1 MGIGLTEE
9 HDALA
14 DAVRGWAERN
24 APVSVVRATLD
35 ADDES
40 RPAFWAGLA
49 DQGLLGLH
57 VPEEYGGQGAG
68 LLELAVTLETLGRA
82 VVPGPFL
89 PTVLASAAL
98 LRADESVKAR
108 TELLP
113 GLADGST
120 IGALSLAPGLP
131 GRRTD
136 DGLTISGTA
145 EPVLGA
151 ALADVIVLPVST
163 DDGEEWVAVD
173 ASAVTVTPLKS
184 LDRTRRVAR
193 VEAAELALPADRILT
208 GLEGEE
214 VLDLAALLFGAE
226 AVGIAAWC
234 VDSAAAYAKVREQF
248 GRPIGQ
254 FQAVKHRCAEMLVAL
269 ELARGATWDAAR
281 ALTPFPA
288 AVAVAL
294 APAAAVRCAN
304 DCIQVLGGIGFTW
317 E

>member
-98 LRADESVKAR
+98 LRADEAGKAR
-108 TELLP
+108 TGLLS
-113 GLADGST
+113 GLAGGST
-120 IGALSLAPGLP
+120 IGAPSPAPRATRP
-131 GRRTD
+131 RT
-136 DGLTISGTA
+136 
-145 EPVLGA
+145 
-151 ALADVIVLPVST
+151 
-163 DDGEEWVAVD
+163 
-173 ASAVTVTPLKS
+173 
-184 LDRTRRVAR
+184 
-193 VEAAELALPADRILT
+193 PA
-208 GLEGEE
+208 
-214 VLDLAALLFGAE
+214 
-226 AVGIAAWC
+226 
-234 VDSAAAYAKVREQF
+234 
-248 GRPIGQ
+248 
-254 FQAVKHRCAEMLVAL
+254 
-269 ELARGATWDAAR
+269 
-281 ALTPFPA
+281 
-288 AVAVAL
+288 
-294 APAAAVRCAN
+294 
-304 DCIQVLGGIGFTW
+304 
-317 E
+317 